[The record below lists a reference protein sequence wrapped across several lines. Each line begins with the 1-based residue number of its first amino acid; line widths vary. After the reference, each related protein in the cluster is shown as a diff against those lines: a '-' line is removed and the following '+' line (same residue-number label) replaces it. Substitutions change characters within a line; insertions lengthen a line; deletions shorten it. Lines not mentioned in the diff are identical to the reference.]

1 LQFNAVILIA
11 LTGVTFKALI
21 CHLGEESAL
30 AVANGIRPV
39 LHNLDRPHE
48 IFLEN
53 HGAFK
58 KSSGKATGYFEAWWY
73 PGFFGKPVRGA
84 FAGTAS
90 PSLDGP

>member
-48 IFLEN
+48 IF
-53 HGAFK
+53 FR
-58 KSSGKATGYFEAWWY
+58 KS
-73 PGFFGKPVRGA
+73 RGVQKE
-84 FAGTAS
+84 FRKSNG
-90 PSLDGP
+90 LF